1 MPVPWRFRRVF
12 VPFAAGAASHDVKR
26 ALQAAR
32 LRCGKTESIGASMT
46 DRSRAA
52 SRRFGFSRWRWRTS

>member
-1 MPVPWRFRRVF
+1 M
-12 VPFAAGAASHDVKR
+12 PFAAGAASHDVKR

-52 SRRFGFSRWRWRTS
+52 SRRFGLSRWRWRTS